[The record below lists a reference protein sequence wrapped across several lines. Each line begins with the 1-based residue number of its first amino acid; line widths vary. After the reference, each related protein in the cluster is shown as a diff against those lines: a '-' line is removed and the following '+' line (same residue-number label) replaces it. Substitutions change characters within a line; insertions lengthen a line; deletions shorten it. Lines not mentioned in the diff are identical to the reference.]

1 MKAHYLCTTSQVTFS
16 ASDIFSFFFCLLYC
30 HIFLYFIIHTGN
42 LFVRPRRW
50 PRDSG
55 SLLQSSPCQ
64 LPMPGLTW
72 RSLIVTKIVILSFS
86 TKGGWESEG
95 SLVRLGLGSTLAL
108 EKSWTLP
115 TCHYSCT
122 ARVRIAQC
130 YVMKSLEQS
139 VTKIHEAL
147 LRKVL
152 IPPFANQLRLNK
164 FLFPDTQPVDS
175 FSLTSFFSFP
185 MIICPLLTSR
195 SSPLQSLTNR
205 EKAIRL
211 IIT

>member
-16 ASDIFSFFFCLLYC
+16 ASDIFSFVFCLLYIKYNLS
-30 HIFLYFIIHTGN
+30 HILIHFIIHTGN

-115 TCHYSCT
+115 TCHYSCST
-122 ARVRIAQC
+122 RVRIAQC
-130 YVMKSLEQS
+130 YVMKYWEQS
-139 VTKIHEAL
+139 VTKIL
-147 LRKVL
+147 LQSSSSTFCQSIAIEQFF
-152 IPPFANQLRLNK
+152 IPRY
-164 FLFPDTQPVDS
+164 S
-175 FSLTSFFSFP
+175 TSFP
-185 MIICPLLTSR
+185 
-195 SSPLQSLTNR
+195 
-205 EKAIRL
+205 RL
-211 IIT
+211 YALF